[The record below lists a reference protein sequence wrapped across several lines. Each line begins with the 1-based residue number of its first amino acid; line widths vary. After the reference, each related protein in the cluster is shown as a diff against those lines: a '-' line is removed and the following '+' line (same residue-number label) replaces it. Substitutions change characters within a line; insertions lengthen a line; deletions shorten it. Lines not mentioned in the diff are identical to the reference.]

1 MDAVEVSKSK
11 ERGERSISALGVNR
25 ASPYR
30 QGRPPKCRAGGCGA
44 FQGDSRMGWA
54 HEGAREVS
62 IMGLGGGRSPL
73 TAHRGG
79 AGRRGL
85 EWDAGMAEGW
95 EGSLGGCRS
104 DEK

>member
-1 MDAVEVSKSK
+1 
-11 ERGERSISALGVNR
+11 
-25 ASPYR
+25 
-30 QGRPPKCRAGGCGA
+30 
-44 FQGDSRMGWA
+44 MGWA